1 MKVFQVFQ
9 SKFPVVRSLVAA
21 IACGVVLLGIAFP
34 VLAME
39 SPRDNAPTQVPQ
51 LERRSSNNEGIR
63 RTSEPEGPSGGGLFS
78 RKQENIEKGKDGYSG
93 ADVKRKGARVQS
105 RQTPEDQAEK
115 TLEKVLGD
123 R

>member
-9 SKFPVVRSLVAA
+9 AKFQVVRSLVAA
-21 IACGVVLLGIAFP
+21 IACGIVLLGIAFP
-34 VLAME
+34 VMAME

-63 RTSEPEGPSGGGLFS
+63 RTSEPEGPSGGGVFS
-78 RKQENIEKGKDGYSG
+78 RKQENIEKGKDGYSSS
-93 ADVKRKGARVQS
+93 DVKRKGARVQS
-105 RQTPEDQAEK
+105 RETAEDSTVK

>member
-9 SKFPVVRSLVAA
+9 SKFQIVRSLVAA
-21 IACGVVLLGIAFP
+21 IVCGVVLLGVALP

-39 SPRDNAPTQVPQ
+39 SPRDRAPTEVPQ

-78 RKQENIEKGKDGYSG
+78 RKQENIEKGKDGYSSS
-93 ADVKRKGARVQS
+93 DVKRKGSRVQS
-105 RQTPEDQAEK
+105 RQTAEDSAEK
-115 TLEKVLGD
+115 TLEKVLRD